1 MLLSEVYI
9 CFVFS
14 QRDIRPHQS
23 WYVCAQWPRHV
34 DVLVTLPV
42 MIVPLIVCIVLP
54 LPTQSP
60 NRQRAPGDFTSLLTH
75 LTSLPS
81 SQILP
86 SSSLISTA
94 ISPLPTS
101 IPSTDQPSSSSSG
114 QSSAAIAAGV
124 GGGVAVALVLLI
136 VAVLLVILV
145 VCVMR
150 RKQGSK
156 PLENV
161 EHKGGF
167 SPLGNPVYTGKQI
180 SIIMLESWS
189 AS

>member
-1 MLLSEVYI
+1 MPLSEVYI

-23 WYVCAQWPRHV
+23 WYVCAQCPRHV
-34 DVLVTLPV
+34 DVLITLPV
-42 MIVPLIVCIVLP
+42 MIVPLIVCIVFP

-94 ISPLPTS
+94 TSPLPTS
-101 IPSTDQPSSSSSG
+101 ISSTDQPSSSSG

-145 VCVMR
+145 VFVMR

-180 SIIMLESWS
+180 SFLESWS
-189 AS
+189 